1 MKMDRYAALATRLL
15 KGSMRGSSL
24 ALGDRARGVAAVEHA
39 LRRRVR
45 RRRLARGLVIGAAAS
60 VALVAGLTLRRGLTE
75 VGEGPPTSTPAAR
88 VVTAALGM
96 SASAKVMR
104 AGARTAADAALVD
117 GDEILAG
124 LEGAQVRLST
134 GTRLFVGAEG
144 RLDLL
149 ALGPQARLALRAG
162 RVRAEV
168 ARLGAGERFV
178 LETADAEVEVKGT
191 SFEVA
196 IVPQPGCPLGSTTRV
211 EVFEG
216 IVQVR
221 RGREPEVE
229 TITLGARTRW
239 LNTCVDSDAS
249 ERVAARPA
257 PPSPPTSDAP
267 AARVRPSH
275 RPVSPAAASA
285 TAVLPAQS
293 TLAAENDLFEAALL
307 AERTG
312 DLSAALRHLDELLVR
327 FPHGSL
333 AGPAREHRLRLARR
347 PLTPEAP

>member
-1 MKMDRYAALATRLL
+1 MKMERYAALATRLL

-24 ALGDRARGVAAVEHA
+24 EIGDRARGVAAVEHA

-45 RRRLARGLVIGAAAS
+45 RRRLAHALVIGAAAS
-60 VALVAGLTLRRGLTE
+60 VALAAGLTLRRGLTE
-75 VGEGPPTSTPAAR
+75 VGEGPPAATPAAR
-88 VVTAALGM
+88 AVTAALGR
-96 SASAKVMR
+96 SASATVMR
-104 AGARTAADAALVD
+104 AGARTAADADLVT

-124 LEGAQVRLST
+124 VDGAQVTLST
-134 GTRLFVGAEG
+134 GTRLLVAPEG

-149 ALGPQARLALRAG
+149 VLGPRVRLALRAG
-162 RVRAEV
+162 RVHAEV
-168 ARLGAGERFV
+168 AKLGAGERFV

-196 IVPQPGCPLGSTTRV
+196 IVAQSGCPLGSTTRV

-221 RGREPEVE
+221 SGREPGAE
-229 TITLGARTRW
+229 TVTLGARTRW
-239 LNTCVDSDAS
+239 LNPCVDTDTS

-257 PPSPPTSDAP
+257 PPSPHPSRAP
-267 AARVRPSH
+267 AATVRPSP
-275 RPVSPAAASA
+275 RPAAPGAASA
-285 TAVLPAQS
+285 TAALPAPS

-333 AGPAREHRLRLARR
+333 AGPAREHRLRLAGR